1 MKYTIRFAQWYDYE
15 IEADNE
21 DEAIELAEEEFE
33 SDIRSP
39 PLPTSCG
46 MK

>member
-1 MKYTIRFAQWYDYE
+1 MKYTIRFARWYDYE